1 MSVYYKRH
9 IDKYLIEWKNSPN
22 HKPLLIRGARQVGK
36 SSAVRHLGK
45 SFQYF
50 IEINLERQQNIK
62 VLFNNDL
69 DIKSLCAQLAA
80 IVNTPIEANKTL
92 LFIDEIQESQRAI
105 ASLRY
110 FYEQHPELHV
120 IAAGSLLEFALRE
133 LPSFGV
139 GRIRSIYMYP
149 FSFDEFLMAQGLDL
163 QADYKKNKANCH
175 NPLPLPLHNEMIAQ
189 LRSFYLVGGMPEA
202 VTTWI
207 DTHDYHQCSVIHNDI
222 IDTYQDDFS
231 KYKSRISPLLL
242 IQTMRSVVLQA
253 GNKFIYSQV
262 SEEQSNK
269 AIKES
274 LSLLSLA
281 GIVMPV
287 THTSANGIPLGAEIN
302 PRYRKYLFLDTGLM
316 QTMLGMQA
324 ADILISN
331 ETDFVNKGGLS
342 EMFAGLEILKYSDF
356 LIRQELY
363 YWQRMARNAQAEVDY
378 VVNIQGRIIPI
389 EVKSS
394 TSGSMQSLYKF
405 MELKHSG
412 YGIRVSLEPFA
423 TYNNIKVIPLY
434 ALSSIRNNSSEDTLY
449 NS

>member
-1 MSVYYKRH
+1 M
-9 IDKYLIEWKNSPN
+9 
-22 HKPLLIRGARQVGK
+22 
-36 SSAVRHLGK
+36 
-45 SFQYF
+45 
-50 IEINLERQQNIK
+50 
-62 VLFNNDL
+62 
-69 DIKSLCAQLAA
+69 
-80 IVNTPIEANKTL
+80 
-92 LFIDEIQESQRAI
+92 
-105 ASLRY
+105 
-110 FYEQHPELHV
+110 
-120 IAAGSLLEFALRE
+120 
-133 LPSFGV
+133 
-139 GRIRSIYMYP
+139 RSI
-149 FSFDEFLMAQGLDL
+149 
-163 QADYKKNKANCH
+163 
-175 NPLPLPLHNEMIAQ
+175 
-189 LRSFYLVGGMPEA
+189 
-202 VTTWI
+202 
-207 DTHDYHQCSVIHNDI
+207 
-222 IDTYQDDFS
+222 
-231 KYKSRISPLLL
+231 
-242 IQTMRSVVLQA
+242 VLQA

-262 SEEQSNK
+262 SEEQSNE

-363 YWQRMARNAQAEVDY
+363 YWQRMARNAQAKVDY

-423 TYNNIKVIPLY
+423 MYNNIKVIPLY
-434 ALSSIRNNSSEDTLY
+434 ALSSIRNNSGEDTLY